1 MKYRFIKLLGK
12 GSYGSVYLAKNESNK
27 FDDEFVAIKKFYI
40 NDKSSYNSF
49 KNEVKPQFLPF
60 IGST

>member
-40 NDKSSYNSF
+40 NEWRYIF
-49 KNEVKPQFLPF
+49 
-60 IGST
+60 